1 MLLDKGYSL
10 VLITPHL
17 TALNDGNVVSRMK
30 NINTGIQKIHK
41 LTKPNLDNSSD
52 WKPEKRNKQLLQN
65 QVNKT
70 QKIFKNKMLRNKSN
84 KISNLIFSGT
94 H

>member
-1 MLLDKGYSL
+1 M

-41 LTKPNLDNSSD
+41 LKKPNLDNSSD
-52 WKPEKRNKQLLQN
+52 WKPEKRNNQLLQN

-70 QKIFKNKMLRNKSN
+70 QKIFKNKNVK
-84 KISNLIFSGT
+84 KQI
-94 H
+94 